1 MKDEV
6 EEQNVAKVM
15 KKVSNETSRREF
27 TELDTEKLPLNSKKP
42 RNRWSKRLFY
52 ITGLTTVLLLVI
64 LALERNG
71 VSEEDRIL
79 MEKLSGKLSYL
90 EMIRAD
96 HTLYNA
102 VKHDLLQDLD
112 ITATDGDYSLSIDG
126 LIADG
131 SRAVFM
137 YTLTA
142 PNQASRKDSFLSYE
156 ILDGNKEHLSTF
168 SHASLLTVYDKEST
182 NKMLTDVGLLDI
194 SWFAGGVT
202 PDAFVLNI
210 EVDDKQFH
218 MSIPNDQNRYA
229 NMRKTY
235 QADQTLSIGD
245 QQLTV
250 HEAVMTPL
258 AAYVRITADPLNT
271 RNING
276 MISLALMNEQGKHYP
291 SRGGIGDIM
300 SPEGFNAQFVSSFF
314 DDSSTVYLV
323 SEGAY
328 ISDKDKKLVIN
339 TDTKETLFAP
349 SDQTTLSEVIVKD
362 KAIDI
367 TIQTKDIDV
376 PDPNGY
382 RQFMLLDRSVA
393 FTDATGTEFMILDD
407 SRAGSSFDEE
417 KAEQMSYYSIPKEDY
432 KQPLTFQVHEYPGF
446 VKEKVKILLDLKN
459 SK

>member
-15 KKVSNETSRREF
+15 KKVSNESSRREF

-42 RNRWSKRLFY
+42 RNRWSKRLGY
-52 ITGLTTVLLLVI
+52 ITGLTAVLLLVI
-64 LALERNG
+64 LVLERNG

-90 EMIRAD
+90 ELIQD
-96 HTLYNA
+96 DYSLNNA

-112 ITATDGDYSLSIDG
+112 ITDTDGDYSLSIDG
-126 LIADG
+126 LIADE

-142 PNQASRKDSFLSYE
+142 PNQASRRDSSLSYE
-156 ILDGNKEHLSTF
+156 ILDGNKEHLSSF

-218 MSIPNDQNRYA
+218 MTIPNDQNRYA

-235 QADQTLSIGD
+235 QADHTLSIGD

-258 AAYVRITADPLNT
+258 AAYVRISADPLNT

-276 MISLALMNEQGKHYP
+276 MISFALVNEQGKHYP
-291 SRGGIGDIM
+291 RQGGKGDVM

-314 DDSSTVYLV
+314 DDSPVYLV

-328 ISDKDKKLVIN
+328 ISDRNQKLVIN
-339 TDTKETLFAP
+339 TDTKETLLAP

-376 PDPNGY
+376 PAPNEY

-393 FTDATGTEFMILDD
+393 FTDAAGTEFMMLDD

-417 KAEQMSYYSIPKEDY
+417 KAEQMFYYSIPKEDY
-432 KQPLTFQVHEYPGF
+432 EQPLTFQVHEYPGF
-446 VKEKVKILLDLKN
+446 VKEKVKILLDLK
-459 SK
+459 